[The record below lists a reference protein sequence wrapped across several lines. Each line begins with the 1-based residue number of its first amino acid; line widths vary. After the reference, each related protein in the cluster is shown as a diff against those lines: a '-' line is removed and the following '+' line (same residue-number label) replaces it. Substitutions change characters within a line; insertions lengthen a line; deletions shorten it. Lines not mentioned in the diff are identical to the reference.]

1 MKCSHRGLALIKR
14 FESLR
19 TLAYQDTKGVWTL
32 GFGHTHGVKKGDT
45 CTAEQAAEWL
55 AADVSWAEEAVNKA
69 VTVPISQSMFDALVS
84 FTFNLGAK
92 RLRESTLLQ
101 ELNGGAYFEVP
112 GQFLRWY
119 RTTGSEWGL
128 LRRRAAEAAL
138 FLEDPKPEGR

>member
-19 TLAYQDTKGVWTL
+19 TLAYQDTGGVWTI
-32 GFGHTHGVKKGDT
+32 GWGHTGGVKKGDT

-55 AADVSWAEEAVNKA
+55 AADVSWAEEAVTKA
-69 VTVPISQSMFDALVS
+69 VTVPLSQSMFDALVS
-84 FTFNLGAK
+84 FVFNLGAK

-101 ELNGGAYFEVP
+101 ELNGGAYDEVP
-112 GQFLRWY
+112 GQLLRWY
-119 RTTGSEWGL
+119 RTAGSEWGL
-128 LRRRAAEAAL
+128 LRRRAAEAVL